1 MSLYPYKVF
10 QSIVKQGSFA
20 NAAQALGVT
29 PSSVSHT
36 ISKLEEELG
45 FPLFVRSR
53 GKSTLTESGKILLP
67 SILNYIN
74 TENKLEQACAEING
88 LERGSVSIG
97 AFNSV
102 TMSWLPSI
110 IKQYKQ
116 AYPHIEIHVKQG
128 GYSVILNDVN
138 NGLLDIGFVTRD
150 TAPNREMIPLC
161 KDPLLCITPKSY
173 IPQNV
178 TYVTRDEIRDMPI
191 ALQGGGSEADTIAF
205 LKEIDVA
212 VMPNI
217 QISDDSSLVS
227 IVESGISMAIMPSLL
242 FKQKPENVNLY
253 PIDPPAYRT
262 IGLITIQ
269 KQFISPATQKMKD
282 MILSFIK
289 ENGIMNL

>member
-10 QSIVKQGSFA
+10 QCIVEQGSFA
-20 NAAQALGVT
+20 SAAQALGVT

-53 GKSTLTESGKILLP
+53 GKSALTESGKILLP

-74 TENKLEQACAEING
+74 TESKLEQACADING

-110 IKQYKQ
+110 IKLYKQ
-116 AYPHIEIHVKQG
+116 AYPNIEIHIKQA
-128 GYSVILNDVN
+128 GYSAILDDVN
-138 NGLLDIGFVTRD
+138 NGLLDIGFVTKD
-150 TAPNREMIPLC
+150 TAPKRDMIPLC
-161 KDPLLCITPKSY
+161 RDPLLCITPKNY
-173 IPQNV
+173 FPKNK

-205 LKEIDVA
+205 LKEINVA

-227 IVESGISMAIMPSLL
+227 IVESGISMAIMPMLL
-242 FKQKPENVNLY
+242 FRQKPDNVNLY
-253 PIDPPAYRT
+253 P
-262 IGLITIQ
+262 
-269 KQFISPATQKMKD
+269 
-282 MILSFIK
+282 MILRHT
-289 ENGIMNL
+289 ERLD